1 MATEEQTPAT
11 APDTS
16 APVGPE
22 KRYFDSLNKGVF
34 EIQRCESCDL
44 HVFFPRIVCP
54 HCGSAR
60 LSWTTPS
67 GHGAV
72 YSTTTVRRKAEAG
85 GDYNIALI
93 DLEEGVRMMS
103 RVEAVQAAD
112 VTIGLRVEVKVKELN
127 GKGIVV
133 FIPREK

>member
-1 MATEEQTPAT
+1 
-11 APDTS
+11 
-16 APVGPE
+16 
-22 KRYFDSLNKGVF
+22 
-34 EIQRCESCDL
+34 
-44 HVFFPRIVCP
+44 
-54 HCGSAR
+54 
-60 LSWTTPS
+60 
-67 GHGAV
+67 V